1 MTLRGRRGVAEL
13 LFLQSLLLTIK
24 GELRLTGQP
33 EPVVGLVGQQC
44 VLSCRLQPAESV
56 ADKSVEWTRADLDP
70 TYVLIYRQRRLE
82 PKEVN
87 PSFKERTEL
96 FEQGPEKGDM
106 SLKLNYPKL
115 SDTGTYT
122 CKLVMDVSSQ
132 FSLEVPVVI
141 GAVSEPQITLER
153 SLDKLVFK
161 CEVRN
166 WYPKPEME
174 WRDSKEQIVPHEDIS
189 PVQDDEYFSIVSRIT
204 VEMWASDNYTCTVR
218 QLGIRE
224 TRKTNFTVP
233 EIYKKYVSLEIHLT
247 NIVAVSSVV
256 VVLLLVVFVY
266 WAWRKRG
273 RRTDVTDGAGM
284 PLRESQQSE
293 ITRLGQQVELKESE
307 ITRLGQQVEL
317 KESEITRLGQ
327 QVELKESEITRL
339 GQQVEL
345 KESEITRLRQ
355 QVEPLRHE
363 SCSKVSADSE
373 A

>member
-1 MTLRGRRGVAEL
+1 FCVTGSSFSDSEIQRFPV
-13 LFLQSLLLTIK
+13 S
-24 GELRLTGQP
+24 GENEGGMHGHSKILP
-33 EPVVGLVGQQC
+33 VGQQC

-132 FSLEVPVVI
+132 FSLEVPV

-233 EIYKKYVSLEIHLT
+233 GKSALVKFTMIIAESLSIALKGPIAGFSDT
-247 NIVAVSSVV
+247 MQQPVCPPSNFRIWICLNLIVFLNGCASRPH
-256 VVLLLVVFVY
+256 F
-266 WAWRKRG
+266 
-273 RRTDVTDGAGM
+273 
-284 PLRESQQSE
+284 PLRWE
-293 ITRLGQQVELKESE
+293 IFVFLSLKRSF
-307 ITRLGQQVEL
+307 Q
-317 KESEITRLGQ
+317 
-327 QVELKESEITRL
+327 
-339 GQQVEL
+339 
-345 KESEITRLRQ
+345 
-355 QVEPLRHE
+355 
-363 SCSKVSADSE
+363 
-373 A
+373 

>member
-1 MTLRGRRGVAEL
+1 MCP
-13 LFLQSLLLTIK
+13 SL

-132 FSLEVPVVI
+132 FSLEVPVGKLDFI

-233 EIYKKYVSLEIHLT
+233 GKSALVKFTMIIAESLSIALKGPMCRLH
-247 NIVAVSSVV
+247 IFKSSCLIKISAKTVDSKDN
-256 VVLLLVVFVY
+256 VL
-266 WAWRKRG
+266 
-273 RRTDVTDGAGM
+273 
-284 PLRESQQSE
+284 PCSN
-293 ITRLGQQVELKESE
+293 TRHSRYEGSRANHSRF
-307 ITRLGQQVEL
+307 IFH
-317 KESEITRLGQ
+317 IN
-327 QVELKESEITRL
+327 
-339 GQQVEL
+339 
-345 KESEITRLRQ
+345 
-355 QVEPLRHE
+355 
-363 SCSKVSADSE
+363 
-373 A
+373 